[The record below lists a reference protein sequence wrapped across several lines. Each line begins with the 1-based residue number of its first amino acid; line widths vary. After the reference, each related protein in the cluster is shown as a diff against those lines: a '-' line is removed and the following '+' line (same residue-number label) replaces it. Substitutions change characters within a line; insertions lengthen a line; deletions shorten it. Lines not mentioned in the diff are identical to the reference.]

1 MPGLPNRRRGRPWN
15 IQLRTSGVGGRP
27 RNVPGR
33 ISGVG
38 GTIMR
43 MFDHSSGVGLAIFD
57 HKTRTFAFMRTE
69 LNVSL
74 RAGNARRGAQRAV
87 ECGDL
92 SPPSL
97 KRLVAPSP
105 WQAVA
110 GATTLSRQVA
120 RGIPIY
126 RDDKSQHMLNL
137 INNAFY
143 AVNEKKKRNQPGSPD
158 ILQAES
164 LYKP

>member
-1 MPGLPNRRRGRPWN
+1 MQPR
-15 IQLRTSGVGGRP
+15 ISGVGGRP
-27 RNVPGR
+27 RNVQLR
-33 ISGVG
+33 TSGVG

-43 MFDHSSGVGLAIFD
+43 IPIHVSRHKLASFDHE
-57 HKTRTFAFMRTE
+57 TRTFPFMRTE

-126 RDDKSQHMLNL
+126 RDDKSQHST
-137 INNAFY
+137 A
-143 AVNEKKKRNQPGSPD
+143 
-158 ILQAES
+158 S
-164 LYKP
+164 LKSGTTFAARRP